1 MENNTGELVKD
12 NLIPNVLRYEDRVAD
27 MYLKLTGLS
36 QNGAILD
43 DRNINKGKSFGWWKN
58 YFESEM
64 VDEDGRK
71 DFGIVVSVFDSL
83 SSGKD
88 KIHKGKH
95 LLSFDSSSPDY
106 EQNKRNKEK
115 FYELNETRIGIKNG
129 LIDAMGE
136 NGKEVW
142 KFLEETELSRLLL
155 MSHAGLIK
163 EDYRNLEIIDGLKR
177 KINSEKGKH
186 FLNYLGERIKDR
198 NFVND
203 DIGNSFILEIF
214 AQECREISKKGR
226 DNLEELGVPKIKE
239 EVYDEYRGGG
249 YKLGRPGVEEFDRM
263 VWSMMKNGEIQIK
276 GKNGTDVG
284 IKSGVLEN
292 KKFVNLTNNWGRD
305 NNFKIKDEIMGAMER
320 VCLNYYLSAGNGM
333 RMKEYF
339 GEAME
344 SVVHNPG
351 FVIGRPLGAVFLE
364 TTKDWFV
371 KEKWSSAYKEMAK
384 SLHPDHGGDEEKFKK
399 KEPAY
404 KILKEITFLN

>member
-1 MENNTGELVKD
+1 MGELVKD
-12 NLIPNVLRYEDRVAD
+12 KIISNMPTYEDRVAD

-36 QNGAILD
+36 QKGAILD

-64 VDEDGRK
+64 VDKDGRK

-95 LLSFDSSSPDY
+95 LLSFDTSNPDY

-115 FYELNETRIGIKNG
+115 FYELNETRIAIKNG
-129 LIDAMGE
+129 LIGAVGE

-155 MSHAGLIK
+155 MSQAGLIK
-163 EDYRNLEIIDGLKR
+163 EENKNFERIDGLKR

-186 FLNYLGERIKDR
+186 FLNYLRERIKDR

-214 AQECREISKKGR
+214 AEECREISKKEKGGIG
-226 DNLEELGVPKIKE
+226 ELGVPKIKE

-263 VWSMMKNGEIQIK
+263 VWSMMKNGDIQIREK
-276 GKNGTDVG
+276 DGVDVSVN
-284 IKSGVLEN
+284 KKVLEN
-292 KKFVNLTNNWGRD
+292 KKMVDITNNWG
-305 NNFKIKDEIMGAMER
+305 NGASNFRFKDEIKGAMER
-320 VCLNYYLSAGNGM
+320 VCLNYYLSVGSGM
-333 RMKEYF
+333 TMDQYF
-339 GEAME
+339 GKAVE
-344 SVVHNPG
+344 SIVHNPG
-351 FVIGRPLGAVFLE
+351 FIIGKPLGAVFLA
-364 TTKDWFV
+364 TTRDWFV
-371 KEKWSSAYKEMAK
+371 KEKWSSGYREMAK
-384 SLHPDHGGDEEKFKK
+384 NYHPDHGGDEEKFKK

-404 KILKEITFLN
+404 KILKDITFFD